1 MKWTDWIILAAAI
14 ATILVGVFEFIDHWS
29 HVKGLAS
36 WVRRHLLRLKIDP
49 TPVVLAIPPPEP
61 ITTTSAPDG
70 VHKTLKKYNRA
81 ELLPKM

>member
-49 TPVVLAIPPPEP
+49 TPETPLTVEP
-61 ITTTSAPDG
+61 SGERTHEARYKPHS
-70 VHKTLKKYNRA
+70 VRLRC
-81 ELLPKM
+81 LQ